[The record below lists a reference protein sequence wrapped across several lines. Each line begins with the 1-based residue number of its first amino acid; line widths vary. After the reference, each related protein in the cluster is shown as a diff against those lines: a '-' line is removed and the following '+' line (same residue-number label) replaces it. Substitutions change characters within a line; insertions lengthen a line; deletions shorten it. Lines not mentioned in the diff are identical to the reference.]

1 MLGINRKLE
10 ELERSGELIK
20 VGLVGA
26 GQMGRGMISQIE
38 SMAGMRVV
46 ITADIQIDNVTNA
59 YVKAGVDAKQIVVT
73 SEEKKAAGE
82 IANTLRQIA
91 DKIDDGTLIL
101 KQGSEEI
108 TLEFPKSM
116 VLELKIEEEQGKRL
130 KKSFEIELEWV
141 IGEEKADGATIL

>member
-1 MLGINRKLE
+1 
-10 ELERSGELIK
+10 
-20 VGLVGA
+20 
-26 GQMGRGMISQIE
+26 MGRE
-38 SMAGMRVV
+38 TVLF
-46 ITADIQIDNVTNA
+46 
-59 YVKAGVDAKQIVVT
+59 K
-73 SEEKKAAGE
+73 SEEKKAASD

-101 KQGSEEI
+101 KQGAEEI